1 MKNWCRFIVVV
12 LLIFYIEPP
21 KCLCSSKA
29 ATRKYLLNKPQCNKK
44 TMKRIEMNVAKMIA
58 VGKQGRPFPENEQE
72 LGSFCR
78 YVVMHKL
85 INKLMIDSILQKT
98 RETTRLNNEI
108 EAFFKNCYQRE
119 VRDNANLLIYSIK
132 SSLRRY
138 CGKKRTKAITD
149 LLQVAPCVNR
159 EVRTQIPCMEQFI
172 NDTKPL
178 IYIDDHRNKIPY
190 TCCNYVHAVHCVES
204 YLDKVPCIGNRQPI
218 ILDFVRGLTQGLINV
233 LCGEYNETTDQCD
246 ILGRPPKPKKMGRT
260 KYSTFVF
267 VLVDLLES
275 IPKLDRELQ

>member
-1 MKNWCRFIVVV
+1 MKNWCRLIVVV

-29 ATRKYLLNKPQCNKK
+29 ATRKYLLNKPQCNEK

-72 LGSFCR
+72 LGSFC
-78 YVVMHKL
+78 
-85 INKLMIDSILQKT
+85 

-149 LLQVAPCVNR
+149 LLQVASCANR

-190 TCCNYVHAVHCVES
+190 TCCNYVHAVRCVES

-260 KYSTFVF
+260 KYSTFAF